1 MKRQPVARLPPRHA
15 QAGFLLPQ
23 LALVVLI
30 GSLVMSYA
38 GYRYWQHAVNERRDA
53 AAKQIGEMLATAND
67 ATKTYA
73 TTFFTQIQ
81 RSQSIARNGYTMP
94 AERLLSPSASDLNA
108 MGFLPSRALNPV
120 VYNGKAI
127 GFNVQ
132 LRVNTESGCTIPTC
146 NLLFQVTTTQP
157 MLVSGSN
164 SEVDVRRAT
173 IAANTAS
180 PANAGVSLPS
190 SVGGDPGTF
199 AGNGGSIIG
208 SNPSKVAG
216 LVSVSN
222 GYDSSGFFEFDRR
235 DGSLP
240 RTGDIN
246 MQDTSGTKHNIR
258 NAGSVDADATVTGT
272 LQVTGLAQEGS
283 ACTQI
288 GLIASNTNGKL
299 LGCNGLIWG
308 KATDMPN
315 AHRYLFTST
324 TKWTVP
330 SGVKGALVTMAGGG
344 ASGYGWGFGNN
355 YKTGSSGG
363 FVFSAPVSFKEGET
377 IDVIVGKGGIGY
389 GPVKTDIPVVQYPYY
404 RVYAPPAGDD
414 GLGGY
419 PGEATSIVSPSM
431 GVLLRC
437 AGGSGAT
444 SMGIDSFNGAIIPG
458 NVNGA
463 VSGSGNPNYPSPNRV
478 AEGPYAHT
486 WGGPGACGAN
496 NYGVGNPGVGSYA
509 TAGSARLPSG
519 TASGGLSPFGYGSG
533 GNISISGCYVTP
545 TATGQCIT
553 ALNGRDGVVMI
564 DVLY

>member
-1 MKRQPVARLPPRHA
+1 MKRQPVVRLPPKGR

-23 LALVVLI
+23 LALAVVV
-30 GSLVMSYA
+30 GSVLLSYA
-38 GYRYWQHAVNERRDA
+38 GYRVWQTTVNENRDA
-53 AAKQIGEMLATAND
+53 KARLVGSMLAMAND

-81 RSQSIARNGYTMP
+81 RGQAVTRNGYLMP
-94 AERLLSPSASDLNA
+94 ANRLLSPTPTDLNA
-108 MGFLPSRALNPV
+108 MGFLPARALNPI
-120 VYNGKAI
+120 VYNGTAI
-127 GFNVQ
+127 SFNTQ
-132 LRVNTESGCTIPTC
+132 LRVNTESGCTVPTC
-146 NLLFQVTTTQP
+146 NILFQVTTSAP
-157 MLVSGSN
+157 MYAPGS
-164 SEVDVRRAT
+164 SVVDLRRAT

-180 PANAGVSLPS
+180 SGNSGVSIPQS
-190 SVGGDPGTF
+190 MGGNPNEF
-199 AGNGGSIIG
+199 VGNGGIPVG
-208 SNPSKVAG
+208 TNPSGQGG

-246 MQDTSGTKHNIR
+246 MQDSSGIKHNIN
-258 NAGSVDADATVTGT
+258 NAGTTNAEATVTGT
-272 LQVTGLAQEGS
+272 LQVTGLAVEGS
-283 ACTQI
+283 SCTQI

-299 LGCNGLIWG
+299 LGCNGYIWG

-330 SGVKGALVTMAGGG
+330 SGVKSALVTMAGGG
-344 ASGYGWGFGNN
+344 ASGYGWGYSNN

-363 FVFSAPVSFKEGET
+363 FVFSAPVTFVEGET
-377 IDVIVGKGGIGY
+377 IDVIVGKGGVGY
-389 GPVKTDIPVVQYPYY
+389 GPVRTDIPVVPYPNY
-404 RVYAPPAGDD
+404 RVYVPPAGDD

-419 PGEATSIVSPSM
+419 PGGATSIVSPSK

-444 SMGIDSFNGAIIPG
+444 SLGIDNFNGVVIAG
-458 NVNGA
+458 NVTGA
-463 VSGSGNPNYPSPNRV
+463 VSGSGMPSYTSQNRP
-478 AEGPYAHT
+478 AEGPYASSS
-486 WGGPGACGAN
+486 GGPGACGPS
-496 NYGVGNPGVGSYA
+496 NYGVGNAGVQSYA
-509 TAGSARLPSG
+509 TAGNARLPSG

-533 GNISISGCYVTP
+533 GSVSVSGCYVTP
-545 TATGQCIT
+545 TTTGQCTT
-553 ALNGRDGVVMI
+553 AFSGRDGVVMI